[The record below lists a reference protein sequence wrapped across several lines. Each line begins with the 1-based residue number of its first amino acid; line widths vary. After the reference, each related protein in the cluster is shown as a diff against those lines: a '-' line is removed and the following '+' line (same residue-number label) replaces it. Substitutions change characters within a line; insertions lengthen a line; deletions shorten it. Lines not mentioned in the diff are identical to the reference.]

1 MTEQQLADEVV
12 TGARERATLA
22 HLDAGLSDAEARK
35 IVRELKAGALR
46 SGIKVEELTEKL
58 PSYIVGLVG
67 EMDVDLPAPDTKS
80 AFWSWALEN
89 HPQLGEGEKIRSM
102 HVAAAYADVEN
113 AASHQDAVRYLEGTP
128 GGQKLGELHLWDK
141 TLHGALG
148 LDAASGEAMAGSAW
162 DALSQKY
169 AAKTENEALFF
180 MAELNPGTV
189 AYQTESRQLR
199 QDGKLDIIQFMYPAP
214 TQKYTDLAPETQELL
229 ASQVVR
235 AQVHTFP
242 YEESDPKYT
251 PLTKAGHLDLQQ
263 LAALPTPE
271 AQRAAVLEVCARVA
285 TMDGPARSAD
295 VEKLVEEIKVLRPDH
310 EITLPSVEDQQWAA
324 EQRGPELDSPAGP
337 PAVAV
342 STHGQYLP
350 GVTVNARTGPAPL
363 EPLTLPA
370 PGAAA
375 VQAHSFLPGV
385 TPQAKSVV
393 APGRTDTP
401 AAPSKA
407 PPSPEQSND
416 AGRGM

>member
-22 HLDAGLSDAEARK
+22 HLDTGLSDAKARK
-35 IVRELKAGALR
+35 IARELRAGALR
-46 SGIKVEELTEKL
+46 FGIKAEDLTEKL
-58 PSYIVGLVG
+58 PSYIVGLVA

-113 AASHQDAVRYLEGTP
+113 AISQDSVRYLEGTP
-128 GGQKLGELHLWDK
+128 GGQQLGELHLWDK
-141 TLHGALG
+141 TLHGVLN
-148 LDAASGEAMAGSAW
+148 LDAASGEAMAASAW

-169 AAKTENEALFF
+169 AAKTESEALFF

-214 TQKYTDLAPETQELL
+214 IHKYAELTPETQELL
-229 ASQVVR
+229 ASQAVR
-235 AQVHTFP
+235 AQIHTFP
-242 YEESDPKYT
+242 YKETDAT
-251 PLTKAGHLDLQQ
+251 PLIKAGHLDLEQ
-263 LAALPTPE
+263 LKALPTPE
-271 AQRAAVLEVCARVA
+271 AQRATVLEVCARVA
-285 TMDGPARSAD
+285 TMDGPARAAD

-324 EQRGPELDSPAGP
+324 ELRGQEQESPAAP
-337 PAVAV
+337 PPVAV

-350 GVTVNARTGPAPL
+350 GVEINAKIGPALLKSLPFPTMEATAVNA
-363 EPLTLPA
+363 
-370 PGAAA
+370 
-375 VQAHSFLPGV
+375 HNFLPGV
-385 TPQAKSVV
+385 TPQAKQVITPDKTT
-393 APGRTDTP
+393 AP
-401 AAPSKA
+401 AAPTQA
-407 PPSPEQSND
+407 PPAPEQSRD
-416 AGRGM
+416 TGMGV